1 MNSAEHKNAAAPGMT
16 LGDVLYIVFRHKWKI
31 VIISTVGLV
40 VAAALPF
47 SIQHSYE
54 SEAKLFIRYVVD
66 SPSPT
71 QLGGPAVGVTSADV
85 GGQNI
90 INTELEIL
98 TSGDLAQEVVDAI
111 GAGKILGIEG
121 DGADRDKAAG
131 VISKSLVA
139 DVSRKSSV
147 ISIMFKHPNKEIVR
161 PVLSTL
167 IEAYI
172 RKHGKLRRP
181 AGAYEGFLAQ
191 ETEQQHKQ
199 LLQIEQELK
208 EAKAK
213 VGIVS
218 LDDAKKGYSDEISK
232 IRAELFQADAE
243 LAEAQAMVDKMSAL
257 MSIKP
262 PVASGQT
269 AATNQV
275 PLPVEKVEEYKK
287 VCGILDALAKRDQEL
302 SVMFTGE
309 NLLVKDVR
317 NQIAA
322 YTKQRKRLVEETP
335 SLLAVIVAEPKNTA
349 AGPAA
354 GGEKD
359 LGSAMARTAALEA
372 KKRRLTDE
380 LNEVRREVAALDEA
394 EASIVELQRKRLLL
408 EQHYNALA
416 AGQEQNRIDEKLGG
430 GKEAN
435 IGIVQAPSPPSRV
448 TSKIRKMMGMVLFGC
463 VGAGLGLAFL
473 IEMYLDRSLKRPIEV
488 ETRLGLPLFIN
499 IPRQNLG
506 SSANEL
512 GAGKRQALLA
522 ERNPAGN
529 SKPSNGKAEQ
539 LRGAQSGTPAN
550 LEIAPWDPSHL
561 LRPFYETLRDR
572 LITYFEA
579 KNLTHKPKL
588 VAVTACAEGSGV
600 STVAAG
606 LAASLSE
613 TGEGNVLLVDMNQ
626 RNGAAHHFYKGD
638 LACDL
643 EDALKMETRSNA
655 LVYENLYVVAE
666 AQKGENLPRLL
677 PQRFRNLI
685 PRLKA
690 SDYDYIIFDMP
701 PVSQISLTP
710 RLAKFMDTVLM
721 VVESEKTDRDV
732 VKRATSWLTEANP
745 NVGIVLNKSR
755 NYVPKRLQQEM

>member
-1 MNSAEHKNAAAPGMT
+1 
-16 LGDVLYIVFRHKWKI
+16 
-31 VIISTVGLV
+31 
-40 VAAALPF
+40 
-47 SIQHSYE
+47 
-54 SEAKLFIRYVVD
+54 
-66 SPSPT
+66 
-71 QLGGPAVGVTSADV
+71 
-85 GGQNI
+85 
-90 INTELEIL
+90 
-98 TSGDLAQEVVDAI
+98 
-111 GAGKILGIEG
+111 
-121 DGADRDKAAG
+121 
-131 VISKSLVA
+131 
-139 DVSRKSSV
+139 
-147 ISIMFKHPNKEIVR
+147 
-161 PVLSTL
+161 VLSTL
-167 IEAYI
+167 IDAYI

-191 ETEQQHKQ
+191 ETEQQHTR
-199 LLQIEQELK
+199 LLQTEQALK

-213 VGIVS
+213 IGVVS
-218 LDDAKKGYSDEISK
+218 LEDAKKGYSDEISK
-232 IRAELFQADAE
+232 IRAELFRVEAD
-243 LAEAQAMVDKMSAL
+243 LAEAQAMVDKISAFSPL
-257 MSIKP
+257 RP
-262 PVASGQT
+262 LTANVPT
-269 AATNQV
+269 AATNQA
-275 PLPVEKVEEYKK
+275 PLPVEKLDEYKK
-287 VCGILDALAKRDQEL
+287 VCGILDALAKREQEL

-309 NLLVKDVR
+309 NSLVKDVR
-317 NQIAA
+317 NQIAT

-335 SLLAVIVAEPKNTA
+335 GLLAVSVAEPKSLA
-349 AGPAA
+349 ADPTA

-359 LGSAMARTAALEA
+359 LASAMARTAALEA

-380 LNEVRREVAALDEA
+380 LFEVRKEVAALDEA
-394 EASIVELQRKRLLL
+394 EASIVELQRNKELL
-408 EQHYNALA
+408 EQHYKALA
-416 AGQEQNRIDEKLGG
+416 VGQEQNRIDEKLGG

-448 TSKIRKMMGMVLFGC
+448 TSKIRKMMASVFFGC

-473 IEMYLDRSLKRPIEV
+473 IEMYLDRSIKRPVEV

-499 IPRQNLG
+499 IPRHNLG
-506 SSANEL
+506 CSSNEL
-512 GAGKRQALLA
+512 GARKKQALLA
-522 ERNPAGN
+522 EKNPGGN
-529 SKPSNGKAEQ
+529 SKHSNGSLAGEPSGRSPGAAQ
-539 LRGAQSGTPAN
+539 LRSAQSGTPAN
-550 LEIAPWDPSHL
+550 LEIAPWDPSHV

-626 RNGAAHHFYKGD
+626 RHGAAHHFCKGD

-655 LVYENLYVVAE
+655 LVYDNLYVVAE
-666 AQKGENLPRLL
+666 TQKADNLPRLL

-732 VKRATSWLTEANP
+732 VKRATTWLTEANP